1 MSRETA
7 AQLLGKPLTQVL
19 TDGALLTLGAQG
31 ADDLVT
37 WFAMTDEQ
45 RLGFILD
52 LYAPLRVTSAS
63 YSPKK
68 GGRYQLAIA
77 APRVGSITLT
87 LAARDI
93 DPTGLHAHPEANQ

>member
-7 AQLLGKPLTQVL
+7 ARLLGKPLTQVL
-19 TDGALLTLGAQG
+19 KDRALLTLGAEG
-31 ADDLVT
+31 ADDLIA
-37 WFAMTDEQ
+37 WFAMTEEQ
-45 RLGFILD
+45 RLGYILD

-77 APRVGSITLT
+77 APKVGSITLT
-87 LAARDI
+87 VRAADI
-93 DPTGLHAHPEANQ
+93 DPTGLHS